1 MKSNQN
7 RSEEGTALP
16 CGKAGRAV
24 LFFLSQE
31 KQGNGFVKVSQIL
44 RETKGNCKNH
54 VKNIQNLNAVFS
66 KNR

>member
-1 MKSNQN
+1 VRK
-7 RSEEGTALP
+7 GLPFP

-24 LFFLSQE
+24 LFSVTE

-44 RETKGNCKNH
+44 RETKGNCKNN
-54 VKNIQNLNAVFS
+54 VKNIQNLNAVFG

>member
-1 MKSNQN
+1 VRK
-7 RSEEGTALP
+7 GLPFP

-24 LFFLSQE
+24 LFFCHRK

-44 RETKGNCKNH
+44 RETKGNCKNN
-54 VKNIQNLNAVFS
+54 VKNIQNLNAVFG